1 MKGFG
6 ARERFGLIIL
16 ACVLTVMLGIG
27 PVADRLGC
35 TRRSAPVVPSVDTAA
50 TTDSAAAASPAAG
63 AVPADSAPRTGRKS
77 GRRNTAAVPS
87 DTTRRGKNTKRTKK
101 AASSEKKETDT
112 RRNYLDETL

>member
-50 TTDSAAAASPAAG
+50 TTDTAAAAS
-63 AVPADSAPRTGRKS
+63 PADSAPRTGRKS
-77 GRRNTAAVPS
+77 GRRNTAAAPA
-87 DTTRRGKNTKRTKK
+87 DTTRRGIKTKRANK
-101 AASSEKKETDT
+101 ATPSEKKETDT

>member
-50 TTDSAAAASPAAG
+50 TTDTAAAAS
-63 AVPADSAPRTGRKS
+63 PADSAPRTGRKS
-77 GRRNTAAVPS
+77 GRRNTAAAPA
-87 DTTRRGKNTKRTKK
+87 DTTRQKSHPLR
-101 AASSEKKETDT
+101 KE
-112 RRNYLDETL
+112 RN

>member
-50 TTDSAAAASPAAG
+50 TTDTASPA
-63 AVPADSAPRTGRKS
+63 DSVPRTGRKS
-77 GRRNTAAVPS
+77 GRRTAAAPA
-87 DTTRRGKNTKRTKK
+87 DTTRRGKKTKRAKK
-101 AASSEKKETDT
+101 ATPSEKKETDT
-112 RRNYLDETL
+112 RRNYLDETLPSSL

>member
-6 ARERFGLIIL
+6 TRERFGLIIL

-50 TTDSAAAASPAAG
+50 AAS
-63 AVPADSAPRTGRKS
+63 PADSAPRTGRKS
-77 GRRNTAAVPS
+77 GRRNTAAAPA
-87 DTTRRGKNTKRTKK
+87 DTTRRGKKTKRAKK
-101 AASSEKKETDT
+101 ATPSEKKETDT

>member
-50 TTDSAAAASPAAG
+50 TTDTAAAAS
-63 AVPADSAPRTGRKS
+63 PADSAPRTGRKS
-77 GRRNTAAVPS
+77 GRRNTAAAPA
-87 DTTRRGKNTKRTKK
+87 DTTRQKDKTRQKSHPLR
-101 AASSEKKETDT
+101 KE
-112 RRNYLDETL
+112 RN

>member
-50 TTDSAAAASPAAG
+50 TTDTASPA
-63 AVPADSAPRTGRKS
+63 DSVPRTGRKS
-77 GRRNTAAVPS
+77 GRRNTAAAPA
-87 DTTRRGKNTKRTKK
+87 DTTRRGKKTKRAKK
-101 AASSEKKETDT
+101 ATPSEKKETDT
-112 RRNYLDETL
+112 RRNYLDETLPSSL

>member
-50 TTDSAAAASPAAG
+50 TTDTAAAN
-63 AVPADSAPRTGRKS
+63 AVCTADSV
-77 GRRNTAAVPS
+77 TAAFAHAL
-87 DTTRRGKNTKRTKK
+87 G
-101 AASSEKKETDT
+101 
-112 RRNYLDETL
+112 L